1 MRPIYHIL
9 GSDIPHHNR
18 TVLNFFRDQLL
29 PKLTEQQHYFYVVG
43 QQTLL
48 TQYPELNLQVFC
60 SRQAITRAVV
70 QTAKQ
75 VKTAK
80 FVLHGQYNVCLW
92 IAVLFGY
99 LPACRCIW
107 HIWGA
112 DLYEEASGWKFK
124 LFYFIR
130 RLAQQK
136 LPVLWATRG
145 DLTFAKRHLNR
156 TDTQDRVLYFPTKM
170 GSRAVMQDTRENKQ
184 FTILLGNSGDPS
196 NRHLAAL
203 AQLKQSLAEDVRI
216 IIPMGY
222 PSNNQTYIEQVKR
235 QAVELFPKHTV
246 EVLTEKLD
254 FTQYQQLL
262 AQCDLGY
269 FYFNRQQ
276 AIGTICLLIQQNVP
290 LALTKENP
298 FCIDMQAE
306 NVPFLYSDELTIAKV
321 RQVKQQLQNCDK
333 NNIGFFAP
341 HYNEQWLTLLT
352 ELSKS

>member
-80 FVLHGQYNVCLW
+80 FVLHGQYNVWLW

-170 GSRAVMQDTRENKQ
+170 GSRAVMQDTRENQ
-184 FTILLGNSGDPS
+184 RFTILLGNSGDPS

-321 RQVKQQLQNCDK
+321 RKVKQQLQNCDK